1 MGHYNAPVRRRDC
14 HHADR
19 GGGKGRRSSLQ
30 NLFSTKDAVT
40 LDLNHRVPEIVGRMT
55 LKQGKMRRQCWQ
67 IGRIKPAQYQP
78 SCICC
83 PWLDIFFCYAIVHFD
98 RKM

>member
-1 MGHYNAPVRRRDC
+1 MLFCTSLRITQMGHYNAPVRQRDR

-40 LDLNHRVPEIVGRMT
+40 GKQYTGLCLD
-55 LKQGKMRRQCWQ
+55 
-67 IGRIKPAQYQP
+67 PADL
-78 SCICC
+78 CVAKLC
-83 PWLDIFFCYAIVHFD
+83 AG
-98 RKM
+98 

>member
-1 MGHYNAPVRRRDC
+1 MLFCTSWRITQMGHYNDPVRQRDR

-55 LKQGKMRRQCWQ
+55 RKQGKMRRQC
-67 IGRIKPAQYQP
+67 
-78 SCICC
+78 
-83 PWLDIFFCYAIVHFD
+83 
-98 RKM
+98 

>member
-1 MGHYNAPVRRRDC
+1 MLFCTSLRITQMGHYNDPVRQRDR

-55 LKQGKMRRQCWQ
+55 LKQGKMRRQC
-67 IGRIKPAQYQP
+67 
-78 SCICC
+78 
-83 PWLDIFFCYAIVHFD
+83 
-98 RKM
+98 

>member
-1 MGHYNAPVRRRDC
+1 MLFCTSLRITQMGHYNDPVRQRDR

-55 LKQGKMRRQCWQ
+55 LKQGKMRRRC
-67 IGRIKPAQYQP
+67 
-78 SCICC
+78 
-83 PWLDIFFCYAIVHFD
+83 
-98 RKM
+98 

>member
-1 MGHYNAPVRRRDC
+1 MSLRITKMGHYNAPVRQRDR

-40 LDLNHRVPEIVGRMT
+40 PDLNGRMPEIVGRMT
-55 LKQGKMRRQCWQ
+55 LKQGKMRRQC
-67 IGRIKPAQYQP
+67 
-78 SCICC
+78 
-83 PWLDIFFCYAIVHFD
+83 
-98 RKM
+98 